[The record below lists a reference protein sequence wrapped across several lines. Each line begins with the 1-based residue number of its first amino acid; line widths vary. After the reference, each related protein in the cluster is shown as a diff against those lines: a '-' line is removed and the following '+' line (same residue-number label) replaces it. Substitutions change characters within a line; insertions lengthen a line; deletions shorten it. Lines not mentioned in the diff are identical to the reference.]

1 MVRNCSIY
9 SLSLINII
17 LGRNMILVALT
28 LKMLEK
34 YRIKKMLK
42 YCSEMHGIKTLPLE
56 FKLTN

>member
-1 MVRNCSIY
+1 
-9 SLSLINII
+9 
-17 LGRNMILVALT
+17 MILVALT